1 MQTEVN
7 VVFLVLAS
15 ALFAVLMVAF
25 VVIFLYITQKRSF
38 KYSENLIKIKQ
49 EYDSAILN
57 SQIEV
62 QAQTLKEV
70 SEELHD
76 NVGQLLSSVIMH
88 IKVLGEKGNSELQH
102 HIEDTKALV
111 MDVKEQVRHISRSI
125 SPQHIEDF
133 GLWDS
138 ITYQADRINRIG
150 AIKIDLKIEGQQ
162 KHFNPRIELVLFR
175 MVQELMN
182 NAIKHSECENIY
194 VKLFYVN
201 HKLTISVKDDGK
213 GFDKTEILKNRQF
226 KDGSGLHA
234 LENKAKYINCS
245 ITFTSGGNGTRVTLI
260 KDFENEN
267 Y

>member
-1 MQTEVN
+1 MPTELN
-7 VVFLVLAS
+7 NIYLILAS
-15 ALFAVLMVAF
+15 ALFAVLLITL

-38 KYSENLIKIKQ
+38 KYGESLIKIKH

-62 QAQTLKEV
+62 QAQTLREV
-70 SEELHD
+70 SDELQDH
-76 NVGQLLSSVIMH
+76 VSQLLSSAILH
-88 IKVLGEKGNSELQH
+88 IKVLGDKGQPDLQR

-111 MDVKEQVRHISRSI
+111 MDIKEQVRHISQSI
-125 SPQHIEDF
+125 SPQDIANF
-133 GLWDS
+133 GLWNS
-138 ITYQADRINRIG
+138 INYQAERINRIG
-150 AIKIDLKIEGQQ
+150 FIKIDLKIEGHQ
-162 KHFNPRIELVLFR
+162 KHFNPRIDLVLFR

-194 VKLFYVN
+194 IKLAYIAEKV
-201 HKLTISVKDDGK
+201 TISVKDDGK
-213 GFDKTEILKNRQF
+213 GFDKTKILKNRQF
-226 KDGSGLHA
+226 KDGSGLQA

-245 ITFTSGGNGTRVTLI
+245 ITFTSGGNGTRATLI